1 LDILNKYLNSNF
13 IVSNMQIF
21 SYKVYYIN
29 SLALGRRKKPEKMT
43 VIILFLLLFF
53 LERESIFLTLFA

>member
-1 LDILNKYLNSNF
+1 
-13 IVSNMQIF
+13 MQIF

-53 LERESIFLTLFA
+53 LDSNFSANAIYSLMLFLGG

>member
-1 LDILNKYLNSNF
+1 
-13 IVSNMQIF
+13 MQII